1 MSTVGTLVRD
11 PGIVWLP
18 IASSAVS
25 ILRGQFITVDSGT
38 HTARLANVVGDRIYG
53 VALSDSD
60 PDLLSVACGC
70 KGGYTV
76 SLVPKTGDT
85 FSLGTPVYQDQTT
98 FAQVT
103 ATVTASKVVGW
114 VVNPLKDALG
124 NLEIAFFLDLEA

>member
-1 MSTVGTLVRD
+1 MSTVGTFPRD

-25 ILRGQFITVDSGT
+25 ILRGQLVTVDAST
-38 HTARLANVVGDRIYG
+38 HTARLANVVGDRVYG

-60 PDLLSVACGC
+60 PDLLSVAVGV

-76 SLVPKTGDT
+76 SMVPKTGDT
-85 FSLGTPVYQDQTT
+85 FVLGTIVYQDQVN
-98 FAQVT
+98 FQQVT
-103 ATVTASKVVGW
+103 VTVTASKVVGW

>member
-25 ILRGQFITVDSGT
+25 ILRGQLVTVDAST

-60 PDLLSVACGC
+60 PDLLSVATGV

-76 SLVPKTGDT
+76 SMVPKTGDT
-85 FSLGTPVYQDQTT
+85 FVLGTIVYQDQVN
-98 FAQVT
+98 FQQVT
-103 ATVTASKVVGW
+103 VTVTASKVVGW
-114 VVNPLKDALG
+114 VVNPNKDSLG